1 MDFWQGPTIRLRA
14 VEPGDAETFFAWNHD
29 TDMSRHL
36 DFVWPPGSLER
47 QRRWAEKTAT
57 QEPANDN
64 YFLVIEA
71 PDGQLAGSID
81 THHCDRRTGTF
92 RYGIAVRQEYQRRGY
107 ACEAI
112 LLVLRYFF
120 DELRYQK
127 VTVDVYSNNPAS
139 IGLHEGLGFQLEGR
153 LRRMIFTEGQ
163 YFDELFF
170 GMTVEEYR
178 AGYGP
183 AHLAQTEKG

>member
-1 MDFWQGPTIRLRA
+1 
-14 VEPGDAETFFAWNHD
+14 
-29 TDMSRHL
+29 MSRHI

-71 PDGQLAGSID
+71 PDGEVAGSID
-81 THHCDRRTGTF
+81 THRCDRRTGTF
-92 RYGIAVRQEYQRRGY
+92 QYGIAVRGEYQRHGY
-107 ACEAI
+107 AREAI

-127 VTVDVYSNNPAS
+127 VTVHVHSNNPPS
-139 IGLHEGLGFQLEGR
+139 IRLHEQLGFALEGR
-153 LRRMIFTEGQ
+153 LRRIIYTEGQ
-163 YFDELFF
+163 YYDGLYF
-170 GMTVEEYR
+170 GMTAEEYR
-178 AGYGP
+178 AGSGP
-183 AHLAQTEKG
+183 AYLAQAKGVER